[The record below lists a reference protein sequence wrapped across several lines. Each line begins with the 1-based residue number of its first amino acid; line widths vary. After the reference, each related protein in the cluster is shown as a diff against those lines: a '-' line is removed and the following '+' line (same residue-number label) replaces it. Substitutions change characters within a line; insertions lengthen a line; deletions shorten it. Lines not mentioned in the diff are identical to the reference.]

1 MSHTVRAFGATA
13 ESAPL
18 TPMTIERREVLPD
31 DVRIAIEFCGICHS
45 DIHTLRGHW
54 GDMTYPLVTGHE
66 IVGRVVETGSNV
78 SRFSIGETVGVGCLV
93 KSCQECDNCRN
104 GDDHFC
110 QVPGHPILT
119 YSDPDP
125 FTPGWTTQGG
135 YSEEIVVTET
145 MVLRIPDSLDKA
157 AAAPLLC
164 AGITMYSPLKHWGA
178 GPGVT
183 VGIIGIGGLGHMG
196 VKFAQALGA
205 HTVAITS
212 SSDKVAMCTEL
223 GADEVIVS
231 SDTEAM
237 AANAERFDL
246 LISTLPGDH
255 DVNPY
260 LDLLGLDGT
269 YVIVGAVG
277 MLTTPV
283 ALFKLMRRHRRIAG
297 SQIGSIRETQEMLDF
312 CAEHDITCDI
322 EVVGVNDVNGAYDRV
337 VSGDVKFR
345 FVIDNSTL
353 TESE

>member
-13 ESAPL
+13 ENAPL
-18 TPMTIERREVLPD
+18 TPMTIERRAVLPD
-31 DVRIAIEFCGICHS
+31 DVRIAIDFCGICHS

-54 GDMTYPLVTGHE
+54 GDMPYPLVTGHE

-78 SRFSIGETVGVGCLV
+78 SRFSVGDSVGVGCLV
-93 KSCQECDNCRN
+93 KSCQVCDNCRN

-110 QVPGHPILT
+110 QAPGHPILT
-119 YSDPDP
+119 YSEPDP

-157 AAAPLLC
+157 AASPLLC
-164 AGITMYSPLKHWGA
+164 AGITVYSPLKHWGA

-183 VGIIGIGGLGHMG
+183 VGIVGIGGLGHMG
-196 VKFAQALGA
+196 VKFAKALGA
-205 HTVAITS
+205 HTVAITTS
-212 SSDKVAMCTEL
+212 PDKVAMCTEL

-231 SDTEAM
+231 SDADAM

-312 CAEHDITCDI
+312 CAEHGIVCDI
-322 EVVGVNDVNGAYDRV
+322 EVVGVKDINAAYDRV
-337 VSGDVKFR
+337 VAGDVKFR

-353 TESE
+353 KESK

>member
-18 TPMTIERREVLPD
+18 TPMTIDRRAVLPD
-31 DVRIAIEFCGICHS
+31 DVRIAIDFCGICHS

-54 GDMTYPLVTGHE
+54 GDMPYPLVTGHE
-66 IVGRVVETGSNV
+66 IVGRVVEIGSNV
-78 SRFSIGETVGVGCLV
+78 SRFLVGDSVGVGCLV
-93 KSCQECDNCRN
+93 KSCQVCDNCRN
-104 GDDHFC
+104 GEDHFC
-110 QVPGHPILT
+110 QAPGHPILT
-119 YSDPDP
+119 YSEPDP

-157 AAAPLLC
+157 AASPLLC

-183 VGIIGIGGLGHMG
+183 VGIVGIGGLGHMG
-196 VKFAQALGA
+196 VKFAKALGA

-212 SSDKVAMCTEL
+212 SPDKVAICTEL

-231 SDTEAM
+231 SDADAM

-260 LDLLGLDGT
+260 LDLLGIDGT

-312 CAEHDITCDI
+312 CAEHGIVCDV
-322 EVVGVNDVNGAYDRV
+322 EVVGVKDINAAYDRV
-337 VSGDVKFR
+337 VASDVKFR

-353 TESE
+353 KESE

>member
-1 MSHTVRAFGATA
+1 
-13 ESAPL
+13 
-18 TPMTIERREVLPD
+18 
-31 DVRIAIEFCGICHS
+31 
-45 DIHTLRGHW
+45 
-54 GDMTYPLVTGHE
+54 
-66 IVGRVVETGSNV
+66 
-78 SRFSIGETVGVGCLV
+78 V

-183 VGIIGIGGLGHMG
+183 VGIVGIGGLGHMG
-196 VKFAQALGA
+196 VKFAKALGA

-212 SSDKVAMCTEL
+212 SPDKVAMCAEL

-231 SDTEAM
+231 SDAEAM

-269 YVIVGAVG
+269 YVVVGAVG
-277 MLTTPV
+277 MLTSPV

-297 SQIGSIRETQEMLDF
+297 SQIGSLRETQEMLDF
-312 CAEHDITCDI
+312 CATHGITCDI
-322 EVVGVNDVNGAYDRV
+322 EVVGVNDINGAYERV

-353 TESE
+353 KES

>member
-18 TPMTIERREVLPD
+18 TPMTIERRAVLPD
-31 DVRIAIEFCGICHS
+31 DVRIAIDFCGICHS

-54 GDMTYPLVTGHE
+54 GDMPYPLVTGHE
-66 IVGRVVETGSNV
+66 IVGRVVEIGSNV
-78 SRFSIGETVGVGCLV
+78 SRFSVGDSVGVGCLV
-93 KSCQECDNCRN
+93 KSCQVCDNCRN
-104 GDDHFC
+104 GEDHFC
-110 QVPGHPILT
+110 QAPGHPILT

-125 FTPGWTTQGG
+125 FTPGQTTQGG
-135 YSEEIVVTET
+135 YSEEIVVTES
-145 MVLRIPDSLDKA
+145 MVLRIPDSLDMA

-164 AGITMYSPLKHWGA
+164 AGITVYSPLKHWGA

-183 VGIIGIGGLGHMG
+183 VGIVGIGGLGHMG
-196 VKFAQALGA
+196 VKFAKALGA
-205 HTVAITS
+205 HTVAITTS
-212 SSDKVAMCTEL
+212 PDKVAMCKEL

-231 SDTEAM
+231 SDADAM

-260 LDLLGLDGT
+260 LDLLGIDGT

-283 ALFKLMRRHRRIAG
+283 ALFRLMRRHRRIAG

-312 CAEHDITCDI
+312 CAGHGIVCDI
-322 EVVGVNDVNGAYDRV
+322 EVVGVNDINAAYDRV
-337 VSGDVKFR
+337 VAGDVKFR

-353 TESE
+353 KESE

>member
-18 TPMTIERREVLPD
+18 TPMTIERRAVLPD
-31 DVRIAIEFCGICHS
+31 DVRIAIDFCGICHS

-54 GDMTYPLVTGHE
+54 GDMPYPLVTGHE
-66 IVGRVVETGSNV
+66 IVGRVVEIGSNV
-78 SRFSIGETVGVGCLV
+78 SRFSVGDSVGVGCLV
-93 KSCQECDNCRN
+93 KSCQVCDNCRN
-104 GDDHFC
+104 GEDHFC
-110 QVPGHPILT
+110 QAPGHPILT
-119 YSDPDP
+119 YSEPDP

-157 AAAPLLC
+157 AASPLLC

-183 VGIIGIGGLGHMG
+183 VGIVGIGGLGHMG
-196 VKFAQALGA
+196 VKFAKALGA

-212 SSDKVAMCTEL
+212 SPDKVAMCTEL

-231 SDTEAM
+231 SDADAM

-260 LDLLGLDGT
+260 LDLLGIDGT

-312 CAEHDITCDI
+312 CAEHGIVCDV
-322 EVVGVNDVNGAYDRV
+322 EVVGVKDINAAYDRV
-337 VSGDVKFR
+337 VASDVRFR

-353 TESE
+353 KESE